1 MYLFTILFWYSHTYA
16 GLFIQTTNN
25 VIHITD
31 EEYTTLMKNMK
42 QEAST
47 QN

>member
-1 MYLFTILFWYSHTYA
+1 MLLFWHSYTNA
-16 GLFIQTTNN
+16 GLFIQTTSHM
-25 VIHITD
+25 IHITD
-31 EEYTTLMKNMK
+31 EEFRTFMKNMK